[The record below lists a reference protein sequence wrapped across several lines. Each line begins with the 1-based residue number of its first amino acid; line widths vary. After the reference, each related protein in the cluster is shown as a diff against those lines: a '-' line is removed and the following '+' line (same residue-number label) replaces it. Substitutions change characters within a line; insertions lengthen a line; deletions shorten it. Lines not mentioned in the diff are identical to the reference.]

1 VTKRTLISIAAAIP
15 VALLAFSAGGPLRRT
30 GAPIDGG
37 LDCSQCHTSFGAANS
52 DSAGTFTINTP
63 AYKPGTTQI
72 LTLTIA
78 HPQASNWGFQ
88 ITARAINDP
97 AHSIGSFAASDFV
110 QVRCDDNNTTNGSLG
125 PCTGSLEFAEQT
137 AAAVL
142 PPATSGAVTY
152 MLNWTAPASDVGDI
166 TFYAS
171 AVAGNNDHTVAGDR
185 VYTTS
190 LRVQNGG
197 GCGLTKK
204 PALRTVVDAAQF
216 KPALAPGGL
225 ITIYGTDFQSA
236 GNKRTAG
243 PGDIRNNQFPQILGC
258 IGVQVNGQAV
268 PITYA
273 QFDQINA
280 QLPAGLTTGAVQV
293 RVIANPG
300 SPNEFDGD
308 VGTATLQNY
317 APAFFTFNG
326 SSVAALS
333 TNYVPVA
340 DPAVVSTGHP
350 AKPGDVVLLYATGL
364 GPTSPAFAAGAILDP
379 STTASLPTGAAF
391 SITIGGTTLA
401 PSDVL
406 YAGATPGSIS
416 GLYQINAR
424 IPASTPDGDIPISI
438 STGGVASP
446 SGTTIKVKR

>member
-1 VTKRTLISIAAAIP
+1 MKRTLISIAAAIP
-15 VALLAFSAGGPLRRT
+15 IALLAFSAGGPIRRT
-30 GAPIDGG
+30 GAPVDGG
-37 LDCSQCHTSFGAANS
+37 LDCSQCHNSFGAANS
-52 DSAGTFTINTP
+52 DAGGSFTLSTP
-63 AYKPGTTQI
+63 AYKPGTTQT
-72 LTLTIA
+72 LTLTIT

-88 ITARAINDP
+88 ITARAINDLTR
-97 AHSIGSFAASDFV
+97 SIGSFTTSDFV
-110 QVRCDDNNTTNGSLG
+110 QVRCDDGTTIGSIG
-125 PCTGSLEFAEQT
+125 PCNGLREFAEQT
-137 AAAVL
+137 PGAVL
-142 PPATSGAVTY
+142 TGTNGAVTY
-152 MLNWTAPASDVGDI
+152 LVSWTAPSDDVGDI
-166 TFYAS
+166 MFYAS
-171 AVAGNNDHTVAGDR
+171 GVAGNNDHTVSGDR

-197 GCGLTKK
+197 GCALTKK

-216 KPALAPGGL
+216 KTAIAPGGL
-225 ITIYGTDFQSA
+225 ITIYGTDFQTA
-236 GNKRTAG
+236 GNKRAVG

-258 IGVQVNGQAV
+258 IGVQVNGQAI

-280 QLPAGLTTGAVQV
+280 QLPAGAPTGPVQV

-308 VGTATLQNY
+308 TGTVTIQNY

-340 DPAVVSTGHP
+340 DPSVVSTGHP

-364 GPTSPAFAAGAILDP
+364 GPTSPGFAAGVILDP
-379 STTASLPTGAAF
+379 STTAPLPAGTAF
-391 SITIGGTTLA
+391 SITIGGTTLT
-401 PSDVL
+401 PSNVL

-424 IPASTPDGDIPISI
+424 VPASTPDGDIPISI
-438 STGGVASP
+438 SAGGVASP
-446 SGTTIKVKR
+446 AGTTINVKH

>member
-1 VTKRTLISIAAAIP
+1 MKRTLTSIAAAIP
-15 VALLAFSAGGPLRRT
+15 VVLLAFSAGGPLRRT
-30 GAPIDGG
+30 GAPVDGG
-37 LDCSQCHTSFGAANS
+37 LDCSQCHNSFGAANS
-52 DSAGTFTINTP
+52 DTGGSFTVTTP
-63 AYKPGTTQI
+63 AYKPGTTQT

-88 ITARAINDP
+88 ITARAINDLTR
-97 AHSIGSFAASDFV
+97 SVGSFTASDFV
-110 QVRCDDNNTTNGSLG
+110 QVRCDGNTTNGSAG
-125 PCTGSLEFAEQT
+125 PCAGPLEFAEQT
-137 AAAVL
+137 PAAVL
-142 PPATSGAVTY
+142 PPATNGAVTY
-152 MLNWTAPASDVGDI
+152 LVNWTAPSDDVGDI

-216 KPALAPGGL
+216 KTAIAPGGL
-225 ITIYGTDFQSA
+225 ITIYGTDFQTA
-236 GNKRTAG
+236 GNKRAAG
-243 PGDIRNNQFPQILGC
+243 PGDIHNNQFPQILGC
-258 IGVQVNGQAV
+258 IGVQVNSQSI

-280 QLPAGLTTGAVQV
+280 QLPPGITGPVQV
-293 RVIANPG
+293 RVVANPG
-300 SPNEFDGD
+300 SPNEFAGD
-308 VGTATLQNY
+308 AGTVTLQNF

-326 SSVAALS
+326 SSIAALS
-333 TNYVPVA
+333 TNYVPIA
-340 DPAVVSTGHP
+340 DPAVVSTGRP

-364 GPTSPAFAAGAILDP
+364 GATNPAFPAGAILDP
-379 STTASLPTGAAF
+379 STTAPLPTGTAF
-391 SITIGGTTLA
+391 SVTIGGTTLA

-424 IPASTPDGDIPISI
+424 IPASTPDGDVPISI
-438 STGGVASP
+438 SAGGAASP
-446 SGTTIKVKR
+446 SGTTINVKH